1 MDNEQKER
9 LEQELRFLK
18 ESLEAEIITK
28 EEYEKG
34 KERVERKLQE
44 TGEYEEKTEDKIR
57 VIKEKEVDEE
67 SEEKEEPEV
76 DEDKEHI
83 IIKEIPKEERV
94 KIEPI
99 AYETSKE
106 TEENEETQEEEQ
118 KEVKHEDKEKKK
130 IFRINKKLVWA
141 AAILV
146 ILAVAFIFF
155 PKVDMFKKDVF
166 VPACIDDK
174 DCKAQGKIGACISP
188 NTKEAVCEFKDD
200 AKVQLTVLNDK
211 NCASCSTARMLSVIS
226 QLFPNIE
233 TAKLD
238 YNTIEGK
245 KLATDLSIDALPA
258 YIFDENIID
267 ANRYPKIKN
276 ALTKE
281 GNKYLLAK
289 TASGA
294 DYYFKR
300 EKIENK
306 LDLFIM
312 PGMEASIKA
321 ENNIQ
326 EVLDLFGDKIDF
338 TKHPA
343 TEKRKDELK
352 QELGI
357 TTYPVFLVNNQ
368 IKFSGVQAADT
379 IKEKFCELNALV
391 ECSIT
396 LSQDIK

>member
-1 MDNEQKER
+1 MDNEQEER

-18 ESLEAEIITK
+18 ESFEAEIITK

-44 TGEYEEKTEDKIR
+44 TEESEEKTEDKGRNIE
-57 VIKEKEVDEE
+57 EKEVNEE
-67 SEEKEEPEV
+67 PEEKEEPEA
-76 DEDKEHI
+76 DENGEYI
-83 IIKEIPKEERV
+83 TIKEIPKEERE

-106 TEENEETQEEEQ
+106 TEENEEPQEEEQ
-118 KEVKHEDKEKKK
+118 KEIEPEDKEKKK
-130 IFRINKKLVWA
+130 KFRINKKVVWA
-141 AAILV
+141 TAILV
-146 ILAVAFIFF
+146 ILALIFIFF
-155 PKVDMFKKDVF
+155 PKGDMFKKAVF
-166 VPACIDDK
+166 VPVCIDDK
-174 DCKAQGKIGACISP
+174 DCKAQGKIGACINP
-188 NTKEAVCEFKDD
+188 NTKTAVCEFKDD
-200 AKVQLTVLNDK
+200 VKVQLTVLDDK
-211 NCASCSTARMLSVIS
+211 NCASCSTTRMLSVIK

-233 TAKLD
+233 TAKID

-245 KLATDLSIDALPA
+245 KLAADLGIGALPA
-258 YIFDENIID
+258 YIFDESIID
-267 ANRYPKIKN
+267 ADRYQKIKN

-281 GNKYLLAK
+281 GSKYLLTK

-306 LDLFIM
+306 LDLFII
-312 PGMEASIKA
+312 PDMEASIKA

-338 TKHPA
+338 TKHPV

-357 TTYPVFLVNNQ
+357 TTYPTFLINNQ

-391 ECSIT
+391 ECSIV